1 MLKFEAIDSDD
12 NKLIDEKEAKKHLRS
27 MSYFHTTATIRQNS
41 IKFREEWNQMDVN
54 RDGKISPK
62 EFDNSLK
69 NSVPDT
75 KMLKLMVDV
84 EALDKR
90 IGDFESIN

>member
-27 MSYFHTTATIRQNS
+27 ISYFHTTASHTTAKNH
-41 IKFREEWNQMDVN
+41 IKFRQEWNQMDVN
-54 RDGKISPK
+54 KDRKISPE

-69 NSVPDT
+69 VT
-75 KMLKLMVDV
+75 
-84 EALDKR
+84 
-90 IGDFESIN
+90 